1 VTAQAGPV
9 DPSPRL
15 TGRDLLQR
23 AIVALALCVFVWRAW
38 QSYLASPRLSLLL
51 LLFSETLTVV
61 LVVLARPPEETERRP
76 YAVALTAVGTFYF
89 LFVVLKPGIPLVPPH
104 VGVAIQLVGV
114 SLQIA
119 SKLWLGRRFGLLPA
133 NRGIVT
139 TGPYR
144 LVRHPIYAGYFIN
157 HMGFL
162 AGSFS
167 IRNAILYTLLYT
179 VQVGRIL
186 EEERLLRR
194 DVRYQAY
201 TQRVRYRMIPYLF

>member
-1 VTAQAGPV
+1 MTAQAGRFHPT
-9 DPSPRL
+9 PRL
-15 TGRDLLQR
+15 TGRDLVQR
-23 AIVALALCVFVWRAW
+23 TVVALALCVFVWRAY

-51 LLFSETLTVV
+51 LLLSETLTVV

-89 LFVVLKPGIPLVPPH
+89 LFVVLKPGIGLVPPH
-104 VGVAIQLVGV
+104 VGIAVQLVGV

-144 LVRHPIYAGYFIN
+144 LVRHPIYAGYFLN

-162 AGSFS
+162 AASFS
-167 IRNAILYTLLYT
+167 WRNALLYALLYT

-201 TQRVRYRMIPYLF
+201 TQKVRYRMIPYLF